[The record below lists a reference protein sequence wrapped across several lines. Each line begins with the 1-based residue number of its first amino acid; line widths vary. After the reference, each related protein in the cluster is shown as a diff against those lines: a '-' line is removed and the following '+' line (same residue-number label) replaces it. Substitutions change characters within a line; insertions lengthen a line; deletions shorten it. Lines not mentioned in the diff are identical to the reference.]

1 MRLGRIWTR
10 LLGIFAVL
18 MLSGVGAFAGAY
30 QGLTPGTSTR
40 ADVERVL
47 GAPIATVRPTLI
59 KYNGNA
65 AGIGSIYASYQDSGL
80 LDRLDVYLN
89 PPVLHGAIAA
99 TLQLG
104 VPDASDGY
112 GQATRDEYHSDAGI
126 ILTFANLDG
135 SAGVAAVSY
144 ATSAAVSAR
153 VTELKN
159 GLGVGQPPPDGQV
172 TTGTTTTGTTTT
184 GTTTTPPPANCTNAA
199 GSDNCTVSVGK
210 NLDYFHV
217 QTPEQC
223 QTSCAGD
230 ERCIGWSYI
239 RENGFQQGDPSM
251 CYRMTEITTMTQH
264 ACCITGWKTG
274 AATGTAGDTGA
285 TTTTTGTTT
294 MPPVDSRTMPTIERG
309 VDRPGNDYSDFDLV
323 APDLGLCRQAC
334 ADDEKC
340 RAYTYVSPGIQGPK
354 PRCWLKDS
362 VPASTNNL
370 CCTSG
375 VKNPS

>member
-1 MRLGRIWTR
+1 MKLMRMWTR
-10 LLGIFAVL
+10 LLCVVAVFV
-18 MLSGVGAFAGAY
+18 LSGGAAFAAAY

-47 GAPIATVRPTLI
+47 GAPVATVRPTLI

-65 AGIGSIYASYQDSGL
+65 AGIGSIYASYQDSGVL
-80 LDRLDVYLN
+80 NRLDVYLN
-89 PPVLHGAIAA
+89 PPIMHGAIAA

-112 GQATRDEYHSDAGI
+112 GQATRDEYHSATGI

-144 ATSAAVSAR
+144 ATPAAVAAR
-153 VTELKN
+153 VAELKN
-159 GLGVGQPPPDGQV
+159 GLAVGQPPADDGA
-172 TTGTTTTGTTTT
+172 TGTTTTGTTT
-184 GTTTTPPPANCTNAA
+184 GSTTTTPTPANCADPA

-230 ERCIGWSYI
+230 ERCVGWSFI
-239 RENGFQQGDPSM
+239 RENGFQPGDPSM
-251 CYRMTEITTMTQH
+251 CYRMTEIGTMTQH
-264 ACCITGWKTG
+264 ACCITGWKANYTP
-274 AATGTAGDTGA
+274 GTAGSTGTS
-285 TTTTTGTTT
+285 TTTTTGTTAPL
-294 MPPVDSRTMPTIERG
+294 PPDDSRLMLTIEEG
-309 VDRPGNDYSDFDLV
+309 VDRPGNDYSDFDLA

-334 ADDEKC
+334 ADDAKC

-354 PRCWLKDS
+354 PRCWLKEA
-362 VPASTNNL
+362 VPEATNNL

-375 VKNPS
+375 VKTQ